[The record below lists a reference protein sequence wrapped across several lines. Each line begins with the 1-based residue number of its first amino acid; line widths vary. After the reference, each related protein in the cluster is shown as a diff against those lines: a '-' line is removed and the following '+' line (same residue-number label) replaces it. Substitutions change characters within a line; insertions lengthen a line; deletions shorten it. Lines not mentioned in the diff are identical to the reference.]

1 MMSIKKNRVLRNLLI
16 DAVCL
21 GVALV
26 VFALF
31 HHVLPRQQQSV
42 GIVIP
47 NPYKTETNAGTDSSL
62 ALPEGYIKG
71 TVGAGD
77 AFCSGVLY
85 GAWRGMDLAEAIE
98 LGTAAAACSRKS
110 RNQTSP
116 AWTLPETLSFS
127 WSTFH

>member
-1 MMSIKKNRVLRNLLI
+1 MMNIKKNRVLRNLLI

-47 NPYKTETNAGTDSSL
+47 NPYKTETNTGTDSSL
-62 ALPEGYIKG
+62 ALPEDTVYLAAGGMSDGGLNLSAARNSRGTQKNNSKNTMNSKG
-71 TVGAGD
+71 GMTVKNVNEIVREVFDVTG
-77 AFCSGVLY
+77 
-85 GAWRGMDLAEAIE
+85 
-98 LGTAAAACSRKS
+98 
-110 RNQTSP
+110 
-116 AWTLPETLSFS
+116 FS
-127 WSTFH
+127 DILTVE